1 MFADSANSYTWDFNV
16 YIGRAAGREVSEYG
30 LGYDVVMKLI
40 DPLLDQGHQL
50 FVDNFY
56 TSPILLKNL
65 FLEQT
70 PETVAITENHKGC
83 PTKIKKGKSQAKR
96 KERGAMRWE
105 RTEECLVMQWKDN
118 GVVTLLTTINNVN

>member
-1 MFADSANSYTWDFNV
+1 MQTVRIVTRGISMFTLV
-16 YIGRAAGREVSEYG
+16 G
-30 LGYDVVMKLI
+30 LRDVKLI

-83 PTKIKKGKSQAKR
+83 PTKIKGGKSQAKR

-105 RTEECLVMQWKDN
+105 RTEECLV
-118 GVVTLLTTINNVN
+118 